1 MRIQTNGL
9 AKLISS
15 YGVKLHHYPPQPA
28 AADMPWTPEVMK
40 NSLGVEITGIIQHI
54 RAETNPRL
62 PAGSMKAVA
71 VLKLNPLEPMPRPG
85 EHLRQES
92 RIWTIETI
100 LPLMEDRHA
109 VLVEAVL
116 LTSGETP

>member
-1 MRIQTNGL
+1 MRIRTHGL
-9 AKLISS
+9 AKLISAH
-15 YGVKLHHYPPQPA
+15 GVKLHHYPPQPA
-28 AADMPWTPEVMK
+28 AADMPWTPEVME
-40 NSLGVEITGIIQHI
+40 SPSGVELTGIIQHI

-71 VLKLNPLEPMPRPG
+71 VLKLNPQEPLPRPG
-85 EHLRQES
+85 EQLRQES

-116 LTSGETP
+116 LTSGEAP